1 MLYSNFI
8 IGFFWMLSGM
18 LHPFYVSITDLV
30 YKEDAKSVQIMH
42 KVFVDDFEQTLNKH
56 YNVRLDILAM
66 ENTSEI
72 DEMVKDYYSKRF
84 AVSIDGKEKE
94 ITYIGSE
101 LEENVLWVYQ
111 EIYKVRKPKKF
122 RITNTVLFDEF
133 DTQSNLVHTDLG
145 GEIKTLRLTEG
156 DGTQEVEFDFY

>member
-1 MLYSNFI
+1 
-8 IGFFWMLSGM
+8 
-18 LHPFYVSITDLV
+18 
-30 YKEDAKSVQIMH
+30 
-42 KVFVDDFEQTLNKH
+42 
-56 YNVRLDILAM
+56 M
-66 ENTSEI
+66 ESTAEI
-72 DEMVKDYYSKRF
+72 DEMLKDYYSKRF
-84 AVSIDGKEKE
+84 AVEIDGKEQE

-156 DGTQEVEFDFY
+156 DGTQEVEFEVY

>member
-8 IGFFWMLSGM
+8 IGFFLMLSGM

-30 YKEDAKSVQIMH
+30 YKEDTKSVQIMH

-56 YNVRLDILAM
+56 YNVNLDILAM
-66 ENTSEI
+66 ESTAEI
-72 DEMVKDYYSKRF
+72 DEMVKDYFSKRF
-84 AVSIDGKEKE
+84 AVSIDGKEQD

-156 DGTQEVEFDFY
+156 DGTQEVVFDYY